1 MSDLVGAKPSML
13 RVIQK
18 TAASQISP
26 SSCSFGS
33 LLAANSDK
41 MTSTTFDHGFI
52 PKGGEDV
59 RRRDGRRNGGRDFIF
74 ISGSETYSITLYP
87 PLTETD

>member
-52 PKGGEDV
+52 PKGGED
-59 RRRDGRRNGGRDFIF
+59 GGMEGGILFLSPAAKRTASHYI
-74 ISGSETYSITLYP
+74 L
-87 PLTETD
+87 L